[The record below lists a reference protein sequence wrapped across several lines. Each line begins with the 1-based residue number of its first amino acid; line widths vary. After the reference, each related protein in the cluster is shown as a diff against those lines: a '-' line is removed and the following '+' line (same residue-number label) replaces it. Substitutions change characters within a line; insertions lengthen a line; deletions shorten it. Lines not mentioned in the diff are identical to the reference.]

1 MPLEIELLPILN
13 DNYCYLLHEP
23 ASGTSGVV
31 DPAAEGPVAARL
43 EELGRGLDWI
53 LTTHHHADHTGG
65 NLALKERYGSRVAGP
80 AAEAAKVPGIDL
92 ELAHGDRFVF
102 GEETATIIAT
112 PGHTA
117 GHISFHFPASEA
129 LFCGDTLFALGCG
142 RLFEGSPETMWESLG
157 RLMALPDATRVYC
170 GHEYTQ
176 SNARFALHVDH
187 ENPALVA
194 RAAEIDELRQ
204 AGEPTIPSTIGLER
218 ATNPFVRA
226 GNAAEFG
233 RLRALK
239 DRA

>member
-1 MPLEIELLPILN
+1 MPLEIELLPILS

-23 ASGTSGVV
+23 ASGLSGVV
-31 DPAAEGPVAARL
+31 DPAVEEPVAGRL
-43 EELGRGLDWI
+43 AELGRGLDWI

-65 NLALKERYGSRVAGP
+65 NLALKDRYGCRIAGP

-92 ELAHGDRFVF
+92 QLAHGDCFAF

-117 GHISFHFPASEA
+117 GHISYYFAASDA

-142 RLFEGSPETMWESLG
+142 RLFEGSAETMWESLG
-157 RLMALPDATRVYC
+157 RLMALPDRTRVYC

-176 SNARFALHVDH
+176 SNARFALGVDQG
-187 ENPALVA
+187 NAALAA
-194 RAAEIDELRQ
+194 RAAEIDTLRQ
-204 AGEPTIPSTIGLER
+204 AGKPTIPSTIGLER

-239 DRA
+239 DRS